1 MFEVFT
7 PLSPEQYEVLLD
19 LGEGDIIYYTSL
31 AKLIEIE
38 GADVDYTSDFLP
50 VYDEMYAN

>member
-19 LGEGDIIYYTSL
+19 LGEGDITYYTSL